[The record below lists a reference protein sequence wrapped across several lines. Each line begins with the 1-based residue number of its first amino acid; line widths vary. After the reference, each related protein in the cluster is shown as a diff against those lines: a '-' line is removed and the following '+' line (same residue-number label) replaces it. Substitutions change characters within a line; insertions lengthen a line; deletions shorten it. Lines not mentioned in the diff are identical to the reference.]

1 MINTILIFVIYIT
14 NLFYSAHTCIERLK
28 RFNKNKITHMDIISE
43 ILVYLLYTI
52 IPFVLFILFYI
63 TYDKV
68 WFISLTVFMIFIIF
82 ICIVCFIENEID
94 NIDIDVGMILYPTL
108 FDTVAYFLSVY
119 KFFNFDYIRI

>member
-1 MINTILIFVIYIT
+1 MINTILIFIIHIT

-43 ILVYLLYTI
+43 ILVYLLYAI

-82 ICIVCFIENEID
+82 ICIACFIENEID
-94 NIDIDVGMILYPTL
+94 NIDVDAGMILYPTL
-108 FDTVAYFLSVY
+108 FDTVAYLLLVY
-119 KFFNFDYIRI
+119 KFFN